1 MFSAKIFSNLAKS
14 SLSLLILFLH
24 FFAYLINGKVIQNIG
39 LYNMPHHPLNVAD
52 LLVGSITIC
61 IQLAKILGGRLKKQ
75 SEGSESSAEIDS
87 DINKAQEQPRKDVTL
102 VSTQDDSEFYSRYF
116 SIQLFPNVN
125 TVLSL

>member
-75 SEGSESSAEIDS
+75 SEGSESSAKIDS
-87 DINKAQEQPRKDVTL
+87 DIINKAQEQPRKGCDPSFYARRLGILFAIFFNSTL
-102 VSTQDDSEFYSRYF
+102 
-116 SIQLFPNVN
+116 P
-125 TVLSL
+125 